1 MSRLPENE
9 SPEDEFPED
18 EFPEGEFPEGEFKDV
33 IAELRRT
40 SPEPPS
46 VHWGAYRAELCEK
59 LERGGSRGWAWW
71 NWPLRP
77 FQMAVAASF
86 VTVLVYIGL
95 PGHGQIPN
103 DPGIMENSILASGL
117 DVIADLDVV
126 QKLDLLED
134 LDVIERLD
142 SLPTRNEG

>member
-1 MSRLPENE
+1 MSRLPE
-9 SPEDEFPED
+9 D
-18 EFPEGEFPEGEFKDV
+18 EFKDV
-33 IAELRRT
+33 IADLRRT
-40 SPEPPS
+40 APEPPA
-46 VHWGAYRAELCEK
+46 VHWGAYRAELREK
-59 LERGGSRGWAWW
+59 LERGGRLGWTWWSR
-71 NWPLRP
+71 PLRP

-86 VTVLVYIGL
+86 VAVLVYIGL

-103 DPGIMENSILASGL
+103 DLALMENSILASRF

-142 SLPTRNEG
+142 SLPSRREG